1 MNQAHRSG
9 LVATV
14 VEEEIH
20 LSLVELSRVCHV
32 PEAQILVWVDEG
44 VIEPEGE
51 SPQQWRFAGQSLQR
65 TRLAGRLAHDLE
77 LNPQGVALALDLLD
91 EIEALRAQLR
101 RLGSGGRR

>member
-1 MNQAHRSG
+1 MKPADPSG

-32 PEAQILVWVDEG
+32 PEEQILVWVDQG
-44 VIEPEGE
+44 VIEPQGE
-51 SPQQWRFAGQSLQR
+51 SPQQWRFAGQSLRR
-65 TRLAGRLAHDLE
+65 TRVAGRLAHDLE
-77 LNPQGVALALDLLD
+77 LNAQGVALALDLLD

-101 RLGSGGRR
+101 RLGGGGRR